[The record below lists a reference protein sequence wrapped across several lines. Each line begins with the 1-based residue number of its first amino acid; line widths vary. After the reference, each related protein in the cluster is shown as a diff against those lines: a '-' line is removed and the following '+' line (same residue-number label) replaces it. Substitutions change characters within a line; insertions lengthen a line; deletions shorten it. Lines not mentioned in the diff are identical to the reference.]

1 MRIPTF
7 RSGPAENRTDF
18 CMRRNG
24 ARQLARTIE
33 AVWADSGYE
42 VRCRVAP
49 IRAADG
55 RIVCYTVTSDLRNG
69 LPR

>member
-1 MRIPTF
+1 MRIPAFT
-7 RSGPAENRTDF
+7 SGPAENRADF

-33 AVWADSGYE
+33 AAWADSGHE
-42 VRCRVAP
+42 VHCRVDP
-49 IRAADG
+49 IRTGDG
-55 RIVCYTVTSDLRNG
+55 RIVCYTVTSNLRNG